1 MDKRK
6 RVYRVKG
13 ILREYKNYEDYVAH
27 QKKKTEDP
35 TRREKWLGEEWEIKL
50 IGFMKEFNKL
60 LDADLISKNDKALCL
75 GARTG
80 QEVFALNKLGL
91 NAIGIDLVPCEPLVV
106 EGDIHNLH
114 YQNETYDFV
123 FTNILDH
130 SLKPDVMMKEI
141 ERVLKPD
148 GIFLL
153 QMQVNYPQ
161 DEFTEF
167 VPESIQQIFDMLANS
182 KPIHANWIF
191 EDKTINAHGMNFEI
205 VFRKNNEDTV

>member
-1 MDKRK
+1 M
-6 RVYRVKG
+6 KG
-13 ILREYKNYEDYVAH
+13 IIRNYKDYEEYVAH

-35 TRREKWLGEEWEIKL
+35 VRREKWLGEEWEIKL

-60 LDADLISKNDKALCL
+60 INANLIKEGQKALCL

-91 NAIGIDLVPCEPLVV
+91 EAIGIDLVPCEPLVV
-106 EGDIHNLH
+106 EGDIHNLA
-114 YQNETYDFV
+114 YENKSFDFV
-123 FTNILDH
+123 FTNVLDH
-130 SLKPDVMMKEI
+130 SLQPDKMMSEV
-141 ERVLKPD
+141 ERVLKSN

-167 VPESIQQIFDMLANS
+167 VPESIQQIIDFFKKS
-182 KPIHANWIF
+182 KMIHSNWIF
-191 EDKTINAHGMNFEI
+191 EDKSINAHGMNFEMI
-205 VFRKNNEDTV
+205 FRKNDEDTV